1 MRQSSLQVECPY
13 LIVSHQT
20 VQDALT
26 PSNPGT
32 YHCGQNPVDIRTE
45 APMATIQE
53 LKAQYEGL
61 DQELPSKGEEAID
74 PSCLLTFQY
83 EYPNQQS
90 QVEIDTDEFTAV
102 CPWTGLP
109 DYGVL
114 TISYVPGDSC
124 IELKSLKYYLLS
136 YRDVGIV
143 QEHAANRILNDLVAV
158 CQPRSMKIT
167 LDYKVRGGLHTAVSV
182 EYEGERN
189 RDQGGK

>member
-1 MRQSSLQVECPY
+1 
-13 LIVSHQT
+13 
-20 VQDALT
+20 
-26 PSNPGT
+26 
-32 YHCGQNPVDIRTE
+32 
-45 APMATIQE
+45 MATIQE
-53 LKAQYEGL
+53 LKEQYEGL

-83 EYPNQQS
+83 EYPDQQS

-114 TISYVPGDSC
+114 TISYVPKDSC

-143 QEHAANRILNDLVAV
+143 QEHAVNRILNDLVAV

-167 LDYKVRGGLHTAVSV
+167 LDYKVRGGLHTTVSV
-182 EYEGERN
+182 EHS
-189 RDQGGK
+189 RDEGGK

>member
-1 MRQSSLQVECPY
+1 
-13 LIVSHQT
+13 
-20 VQDALT
+20 
-26 PSNPGT
+26 
-32 YHCGQNPVDIRTE
+32 
-45 APMATIQE
+45 MATIQE
-53 LKAQYEGL
+53 LKEQYEGL

-83 EYPNQQS
+83 EYPDQQS

-114 TISYVPGDSC
+114 TISYVPSDSC

-143 QEHAANRILNDLVAV
+143 QEHAVNRILNDLVAI
-158 CQPRSMKIT
+158 CHPRSMKIT
-167 LDYKVRGGLHTAVSV
+167 LDYKVRGGLHTTVSV
-182 EYEGERN
+182 EHS
-189 RDQGGK
+189 RDKGGK

>member
-1 MRQSSLQVECPY
+1 
-13 LIVSHQT
+13 
-20 VQDALT
+20 
-26 PSNPGT
+26 
-32 YHCGQNPVDIRTE
+32 
-45 APMATIQE
+45 MATINE
-53 LKAQYEGL
+53 LKEQYEGL
-61 DQELPSKGEEAID
+61 DQELPAKSEEAID
-74 PSCLLTFQY
+74 PACLLTFQY

-114 TISYVPGDSC
+114 TISYVPVDSC

-143 QEHAANRILNDLVAV
+143 QEHAANRILNDLVAA

-167 LDYKVRGGLHTAVSV
+167 LDYKVRGGLHTAVTV
-182 EYEGERN
+182 EHN
-189 RDQGGK
+189 VGK